1 MARLARVVVPGLPHH
16 ITQRGNRRQQTFFCD
31 EDYEYYLELM
41 GQWCTVHQVEIWA
54 YCLMP
59 NHVHL
64 IAVPQ
69 SPDGLRLAIGEVHRR
84 YTRMVN
90 FREGWRGHLWQGR
103 FASFVL
109 DEPYVLTAARYVEL
123 NPVRG
128 AGRQLPDPL
137 SVEHARLPM
146 CEDRTTHSFRSFPC
160 SSWRHLGVGFSR
172 GSFGKRTSNSCVL
185 TSGPVRALG
194 DEEFLRRRSKK
205 TSGRILRRQ
214 KPGPKPRPARNPKQP
229 TRRPQPQRRTS
240 VWCPRN
246 STSSRAGRV
255 AKYLPATASGRL

>member
-69 SPDGLRLAIGEVHRR
+69 SADGLRLAIGEVHRR

-123 NPVRG
+123 NPVR
-128 AGRQLPDPL
+128 AGLVNAPSRYRWSSAATHVRGQDDALVQVAPL
-137 SVEHARLPM
+137 LKLAPPWRGFLARVIRE
-146 CEDRTTHSFRSFPC
+146 EDIK
-160 SSWRHLGVGFSR
+160 L
-172 GSFGKRTSNSCVL
+172 L
-185 TSGPVRALG
+185 RAHEQTVPLG
-194 DEEFLRRRSKK
+194 DEEFLA
-205 TSGRILRRQ
+205 TLEENLGRILRRQ
-214 KPGPKPRPARNPKQP
+214 KPGPKPRPARNPKRP
-229 TRRPQPQRRTS
+229 TRGPQPQRR
-240 VWCPRN
+240 N
-246 STSSRAGRV
+246 
-255 AKYLPATASGRL
+255 